1 MGEECCVEM
10 QSLQIRAGVAGGT
23 PAGFHPRSASTPGPG
38 PVTSRPRLLLLLCG
52 IGGWMVRSCRAV
64 PGLQGLPRQLSK
76 GLIPSPSCVFTVVCH
91 SIATEARRDISWY
104 LHTSL
109 ALMGCLP
116 DPFLTGA
123 PRWNEPMTFIHCMYL
138 PLYGQWRFA
147 QRMPTPWTRVPST
160 AKED

>member
-10 QSLQIRAGVAGGT
+10 QSLQIRVGGRRDT
-23 PAGFHPRSASTPGPG
+23 GWIPSSLCFHPWAWASHLPPSPPSPPLWDWRVDGPVLQGGAWPAGAAPSA
-38 PVTSRPRLLLLLCG
+38 
-52 IGGWMVRSCRAV
+52 
-64 PGLQGLPRQLSK
+64 LQGFD
-76 GLIPSPSCVFTVVCH
+76 PSPSCVFTVVCH

-109 ALMGCLP
+109 ALMGCFP

-123 PRWNEPMTFIHCMYL
+123 PRWNEPMTFIHCMCL

-147 QRMPTPWTRVPST
+147 QRMPTPWTRAPST